1 MAGLATAFGS
11 GAMTNS
17 IGEIEHAEVL
27 LVIGSNTTENHPVIG
42 AAMRRAVL
50 HHGAKLIVAD
60 PREIGL
66 TQDAALWL
74 RQRPGTDLAL
84 INGLIHVIL
93 ENGWQNQEYID
104 QHTTNFEALAQ
115 TVKSYTPERVAEI
128 TGVPA
133 EKIKQAARLYAQA
146 GCAGIYYAM
155 GITQHHNGTD
165 NVKALANLALVCGH
179 LGKPSSGVNPLRGQN
194 NVQGACDLGALP
206 GDLTGYQK
214 VADLL
219 SRQRFAQAWGVDSLP
234 DKPGLTVTEMMDAAL
249 AGSLKALL
257 VMGENPALSD
267 PDSNHVRQAL
277 EAVEFLVVMDI
288 FLTETA
294 QLADVVLP
302 TACWAEKDGTFTN
315 TERRVQRVRKAVPP
329 PGQAKPDWW
338 ILTELGRRLGQDWSY
353 RNPHQ
358 IYQEILEVTPSYAGI
373 TYRRLERLGG
383 LQWPCP
389 DTRHPGT
396 PILHVGGCARGKG
409 LFSPVEHQ
417 EPAETTDS
425 DYPLVLTTGRLLYHY
440 HTGSMTRRVEG
451 LNQLAAQCL
460 VEINPSDA
468 RDLGVVDGGRVRI
481 SSRRGEVD
489 AQAWVTERV
498 PAGVIFMPFHFAEA
512 AANRLT
518 NKALDPDCKIPEL
531 KVCAVRLK
539 AA

>member
-1 MAGLATAFGS
+1 VAGLATAFGS

-42 AAMRRAVL
+42 AAIRRAVL

-84 INGLIHVIL
+84 INGLIQVIL

-104 QHTTNFEALAQ
+104 QHTENFEALAQ
-115 TVKSYTPERVAEI
+115 TVKSYPPQRVAEI

-133 EKIKQAARLYAQA
+133 EKIVEAARLYAQA
-146 GCAGIYYAM
+146 GRAGIYYAM

-234 DKPGLTVTEMMDAAL
+234 DTPGLTVTEMMDAAL
-249 AGSLKALL
+249 AGSLKAMLI
-257 VMGENPALSD
+257 MGENPALSD

-277 EAVEFLVVMDI
+277 RRMDLLVVMDI

-338 ILTELGRRLGQDWSY
+338 VLTELGKRLGQDWNY
-353 RNPHQ
+353 RTPQQ
-358 IYQEILEVTPSYAGI
+358 IFEELRRLTPSYAGI

-417 EPAETTDS
+417 EPAEPIDS

-460 VEINPSDA
+460 VEINPADA
-468 RDLGVVDGGRVRI
+468 RELGVSDGARVQV
-481 SSRRGEVD
+481 SSRRGEVT
-489 AQAWVTERV
+489 AQAWVTDRV
-498 PAGVIFMPFHFAEA
+498 PAGVVFMPFHFAES
-512 AANRLT
+512 AANLLT